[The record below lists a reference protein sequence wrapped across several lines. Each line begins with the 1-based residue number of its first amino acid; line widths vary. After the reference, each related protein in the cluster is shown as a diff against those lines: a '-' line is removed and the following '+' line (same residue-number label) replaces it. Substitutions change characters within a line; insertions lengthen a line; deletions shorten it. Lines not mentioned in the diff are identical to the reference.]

1 MFAEDV
7 KSDLFPTS
15 DAAEGDGN
23 VDEDPPPPAAAGRD
37 ARVGE
42 LIAVEWRE
50 ESPREDVSSRM
61 RSASWRWRTKAASS
75 REASVERRSGGPTT
89 MRHERKA
96 EVSRGQCNF
105 GFEPNLEPK
114 WLEPKW
120 LRNKSRLFWFVLLH
134 VSLQQG

>member
-50 ESPREDVSSRM
+50 ESPREDVVANALRQLALENEG
-61 RSASWRWRTKAASS
+61 RLVTRGQRRTEVRRAHNHAPRTK
-75 REASVERRSGGPTT
+75 G
-89 MRHERKA
+89 
-96 EVSRGQCNF
+96 RG
-105 GFEPNLEPK
+105 E
-114 WLEPKW
+114 
-120 LRNKSRLFWFVLLH
+120 
-134 VSLQQG
+134 QGAMQFRV